1 MRQSGANLPEDVT
14 FRDNA
19 EEQAKRIQLKRRPF
33 LGKLLYKHTAIR
45 PNRTGAMM
53 SASGEQREGLRCRPG
68 DLARVVS
75 AWNRALIGR
84 TVLVGK
90 IHRTSE
96 WRITLLGEPGITLTK
111 NRRRLGVGNNMLAD
125 DSQLEP
131 MRGVMDGEDAIK
143 DAIPL
148 HRQDRS
154 QGSLARAQ

>member
-1 MRQSGANLPEDVT
+1 
-14 FRDNA
+14 
-19 EEQAKRIQLKRRPF
+19 
-33 LGKLLYKHTAIR
+33 
-45 PNRTGAMM
+45 M
-53 SASGEQREGLRCRPG
+53 SASGEQRGTLRCRPG

-75 AWNRALIGR
+75 AWNPALIGR

-90 IHRTSE
+90 IHRASE

-131 MRGVMDGEDAIK
+131 MRGGMGGEDAIK